1 MFIIETGI
9 VKVVT
14 KFDKRRQDEE
24 FVIERL
30 TRGAIINAKSFLIK
44 DDVDTAF
51 VCETTVKCYTLL
63 STTVDAIEK
72 KRASINIFDLQR
84 AKKKVDQELS
94 IPVNDIALDYIIHN
108 NARQSYEQFEKVKQA
123 QALKVKLKNAVMQ
136 EWTQVTNKR
145 KSKSI
150 KDLVEDMCAARE
162 KKKKKE
168 SEKVEDN

>member
-1 MFIIETGI
+1 MNFSVFEQGKTLCEQGKAADRMFLIDSGI

-14 KFDKRRQDEE
+14 KFDKRRQDE

-63 STTVDAIEK
+63 SETVDAIEK
-72 KRASINIFDLQR
+72 KRAFINIFDLQR

-108 NARQSYEQFEKVKQA
+108 SSKDSYKNFETMKNAH
-123 QALKVKLKNAVMQ
+123 ALKVKLKNAVMQ
-136 EWTQVTNKR
+136 EWT
-145 KSKSI
+145 
-150 KDLVEDMCAARE
+150 
-162 KKKKKE
+162 
-168 SEKVEDN
+168 

>member
-72 KRASINIFDLQR
+72 KRASINIFDL
-84 AKKKVDQELS
+84 
-94 IPVNDIALDYIIHN
+94 
-108 NARQSYEQFEKVKQA
+108 
-123 QALKVKLKNAVMQ
+123 
-136 EWTQVTNKR
+136 
-145 KSKSI
+145 
-150 KDLVEDMCAARE
+150 
-162 KKKKKE
+162 
-168 SEKVEDN
+168 